1 MADYKFSAVL
11 RIRSERL
18 INDSLKSSNSLG
30 VKTTNATVAVNSVH
44 FVVKP

>member
-18 INDSLKSSNSLG
+18 INDSLKSSNS
-30 VKTTNATVAVNSVH
+30 SR
-44 FVVKP
+44 VKPPMPPLPSIPSILW